1 MTVSARDSI
10 RVETPRH
17 EGPPR
22 GGRRRLVR
30 PAPPLDLLLAAPAS
44 RLTATYRMGLKLA
57 GHHVTHVS
65 SARAAIDPTPPP
77 HPALAILDSDLPG
90 AIDVLRTLRSDENP
104 GAVPVVVLEAGDA
117 EELREEAAGLTIAGW
132 LPRRTTSPYAL
143 ARWLAAWASRHP
155 L

>member
-1 MTVSARDSI
+1 VK
-10 RVETPRH
+10 
-17 EGPPR
+17 
-22 GGRRRLVR
+22 
-30 PAPPLDLLLAAPAS
+30 PAPTLDLLLAAPAS

-65 SARAAIDPTPPP
+65 SARAAISEAPPP
-77 HPALAILDSDLPG
+77 HPALAIVDTDLPG

-104 GAVPVVVLEAGDA
+104 RAVPVVVLEAGDA
-117 EELREEAAGLTIAGW
+117 EGLREQAAGLAIADW

-143 ARWLAAWASRHP
+143 ARWLAVWASRHP